1 MKNTEEK
8 ISSGNYFCSHVFS
21 DDVFHIIFDN
31 VLLKVKILS
40 RFLDIL
46 SNLLYPTPPNKRS
59 LASSSWHFPIL
70 LLYFDHRLM
79 KVLLI
84 ISGGKYVPRVFVW
97 RPGPGCS
104 KHG

>member
-1 MKNTEEK
+1 M
-8 ISSGNYFCSHVFS
+8 FS

-31 VLLKVKILS
+31 VLLKDSVQIS
-40 RFLDIL
+40 RYFI
-46 SNLLYPTPPNKRS
+46 KRS

-84 ISGGKYVPRVFVW
+84 ILAGNMYRACLFGAQARVARSMVSANQ
-97 RPGPGCS
+97 R
-104 KHG
+104 

>member
-1 MKNTEEK
+1 M
-8 ISSGNYFCSHVFS
+8 
-21 DDVFHIIFDN
+21 FHIIFDN
-31 VLLKVKILS
+31 VLLKDSVQIS
-40 RFLDIL
+40 RYFI
-46 SNLLYPTPPNKRS
+46 KRS

-84 ISGGKYVPRVFVW
+84 ISGGKYVPREFVW